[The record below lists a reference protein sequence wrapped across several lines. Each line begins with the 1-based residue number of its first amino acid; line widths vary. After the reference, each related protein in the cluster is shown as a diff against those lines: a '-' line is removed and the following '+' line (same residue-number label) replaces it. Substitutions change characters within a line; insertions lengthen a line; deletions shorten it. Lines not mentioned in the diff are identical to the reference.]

1 MLKII
6 TTKSTTRKDH
16 KKDAI
21 SETNTVAT
29 NNNTYHSLKKC
40 VKYVGFS
47 YKHQVFNIIKT
58 IIKNIIPPV
67 TITEV
72 SVNINFKID

>member
-6 TTKSTTRKDH
+6 TTKSTTRKGH

-29 NNNTYHSLKKC
+29 NNTYHSLKKC

>member
-6 TTKSTTRKDH
+6 IIKSKVRKGHKEAATT
-16 KKDAI
+16 
-21 SETNTVAT
+21 ETNTVAT

-47 YKHQVFNIIKT
+47 CKHQVFNIIKI

-72 SVNINFKID
+72 SVNINFKTD

>member
-47 YKHQVFNIIKT
+47 CKHQVFNIIKI